1 MTCGVYCHELGH
13 VFGLP
18 DLYDTDYSSYGVGEW
33 SLMAG
38 GSWNGSLGNS
48 PAHPDAWCMC
58 QLGYVTPIVLSS
70 NTTGVSI
77 PAIENLPT
85 VYKLWTSGT
94 PLNEYFLVANRQLI
108 GYDSAL
114 PYLGLLIWHVD
125 DNILDYG
132 ANDDEW
138 YPGYTAY
145 GHYKVALEQSNGLW
159 KLESTVPIGFVN
171 YSGHPYPGAPDN
183 RDFHGGTLPN
193 SRSYLDAETWVGVTN
208 ISDPGPFMTCD
219 LFVSPSDV
227 EDEQTESSPNSFSL
241 KQNYPNPF
249 NPLTKIEYWVPKRSH
264 IKVKIFNI
272 LGEKIK
278 TLVDGEKERGLHTEN
293 WDGANQQGVPVAN
306 GIYLYQL
313 QADEFVNT
321 NKMILLR

>member
-1 MTCGVYCHELGH
+1 
-13 VFGLP
+13 
-18 DLYDTDYSSYGVGEW
+18 
-33 SLMAG
+33 
-38 GSWNGSLGNS
+38 
-48 PAHPDAWCMC
+48 MC

-85 VYKLWTSGT
+85 VYKLWTFGS
-94 PLNEYFLVANRQLI
+94 PLNEYFLVSNRQLI

-114 PYLGLLIWHVD
+114 PYQGLLIWHID
-125 DNILDYG
+125 DNVPDYG

-138 YPGYTAY
+138 YPGHTAY
-145 GHYKVALEQSNGLW
+145 GHYKVALEQSDGLW
-159 KLESTVPIGFVN
+159 KLESTIPFGFVN
-171 YSGHPYPGAPDN
+171 YSGHPYPGVLGN

-193 SRSYLDAETWVGVTN
+193 SRSYGDAETWVAVSN
-208 ISDPGPFMTCD
+208 ISDPGAVMTCD

-227 EDEQTESSPNSFSL
+227 EDEQTEKSPNSFSL

-249 NPLTKIEYWVPKRSH
+249 NPLTRIEYWVPRRSY
-264 IKVKIFNI
+264 VKLEIFNV

-278 TLVDGEKERGLHTEN
+278 TLVDGKKERGLHTVN
-293 WDGANQQGVPVAN
+293 WDGTSQQGIPAAN

-321 NKMILLR
+321 NKMILLK